1 MMILGGVANPSFRQF
16 FPSSCQGSIVRAWRM
31 KLDPENRALAQ
42 PVKLLVDGLDGGI
55 SQLSSEENFGCL
67 VYYRVDILPSYV
79 GSIMESKN
87 FFFFFRGL
95 VL

>member
-1 MMILGGVANPSFRQF
+1 MM
-16 FPSSCQGSIVRAWRM
+16 
-31 KLDPENRALAQ
+31 
-42 PVKLLVDGLDGGI
+42 GI

-87 FFFFFRGL
+87 FFFSWLSFVGGELPYGDRFGFVPNFL
-95 VL
+95 GFSWTPFQMAFEFMAYK